1 MLRQLDIWNKYRGS
15 KNEMKRILIYS
26 ISLLLLGCGN
36 NNKEER
42 DSLKGT
48 NSIGMTR
55 EEYMNSLDSVEL
67 QNSLVFWAPDTAFA
81 TNADLL
87 LLLDTLYQHVRMED
101 FPSEVKMEEKWM
113 ADYRSRL
120 VAYYDSSYG
129 KDTLSIFAKADSV
142 LNEGERLLELGCSW
156 TTMEM
161 IVNNDAQ
168 YTLDRCRE
176 YGLLTQLINNCETDE
191 AKKLVYK
198 EWALYERML
207 KKIGLIAANMVT
219 LNYWGGSI
227 SGPLRIAAY
236 LQLSQSRRNMYQT
249 LLNIV
254 NSDGWDAT
262 GVYPENA
269 KRLRFDSFDTA
280 IKRIEK
286 EADKLYAEFEG
297 KERNEGFDE
306 TIIKTKS
313 AMQELKPIVDEWI
326 VLLDKLDDA
335 LTRDGSRHSVE
346 RAASYMLM
354 KWASI
359 VTDN

>member
-1 MLRQLDIWNKYRGS
+1 
-15 KNEMKRILIYS
+15 
-26 ISLLLLGCGN
+26 
-36 NNKEER
+36 
-42 DSLKGT
+42 
-48 NSIGMTR
+48 
-55 EEYMNSLDSVEL
+55 
-67 QNSLVFWAPDTAFA
+67 
-81 TNADLL
+81 
-87 LLLDTLYQHVRMED
+87 MED

-113 ADYRSRL
+113 ANYRSRL

-129 KDTLSIFAKADSV
+129 KDTLSIFIKADSV
-142 LNEGERLLELGCSW
+142 LNEGARLLELGNSW

-161 IVNNDAQ
+161 IVNNDAKFA
-168 YTLDRCRE
+168 LDRCRE
-176 YGLLTQLINNCETDE
+176 YGLLTQLINSCETNE
-191 AKKLVYK
+191 AKELVYK
-198 EWALYERML
+198 EWALYEQML
-207 KKIGLIAANMVT
+207 RKIGLVVANMVS

-227 SGPLRIAAY
+227 CGPLRTASY
-236 LQLSQSRRNMYQT
+236 LQLSQSRRDMYQT

-254 NSDGWDAT
+254 NSDGWDNT

-269 KRLRFDSFDTA
+269 KRLLFDCFDTA

-286 EADKLYAEFEG
+286 DTADLYAEFEG
-297 KERNEGFDE
+297 KERSEGFE
-306 TIIKTKS
+306 EAIRETKS
-313 AMQELKPIVDEWI
+313 AMQELKPIMDEWI

>member
-1 MLRQLDIWNKYRGS
+1 
-15 KNEMKRILIYS
+15 MKK
-26 ISLLLLGCGN
+26 LLLYCFSMLFLGCGN
-36 NNKEER
+36 ISKEEQ

-48 NSIGMTR
+48 NSTGMTR

-67 QNSLVFWAPDTAFA
+67 LNGLVFWAPDTAFT

-120 VAYYDSSYG
+120 VVYYDSSYG
-129 KDTLSIFAKADSV
+129 SDTLSIFIKADSV
-142 LNEGERLLELGCSW
+142 LNEGARLLELGNSW

-176 YGLLTQLINNCETDE
+176 YGLLTRLVNSGETNE
-191 AKKLVYK
+191 AKELVYK
-198 EWALYERML
+198 EWALYEQML
-207 KKIGLIAANMVT
+207 KKIGLVVANMVN

-227 SGPLRIAAY
+227 CGPLRTASY
-236 LQLSQSRRNMYQT
+236 LQLSQSRRDMYQT

-254 NSDGWDAT
+254 NSDGWDNT

-269 KRLRFDSFDTA
+269 KRLLFDSFDTA

-286 EADKLYAEFEG
+286 DADDLYAEFED
-297 KERNEGFDE
+297 KERRDGIDE
-306 TIIKTKS
+306 AIRETKS
-313 AMQELKPIVDEWI
+313 TTQELKPIVDEWI
-326 VLLDKLDDA
+326 VLLDKLDDV
-335 LTRDGSRHSVE
+335 LTHDGNRHSVE
-346 RAASYMLM
+346 RAASYMLI

-359 VTDN
+359 VTEK

>member
-1 MLRQLDIWNKYRGS
+1 M
-15 KNEMKRILIYS
+15 
-26 ISLLLLGCGN
+26 LLLGCGN
-36 NNKEER
+36 NKEDR
-42 DSLKGT
+42 DNLKWF
-48 NSIGMTR
+48 NSTGMTR
-55 EEYMNSLDSVEL
+55 EEYINSLDSVEL
-67 QNSLVFWAPDTAFA
+67 QNSLVFWTSDTAFS
-81 TNADLL
+81 TNANLL

-120 VAYYDSSYG
+120 VVYYDSSYG
-129 KDTLSIFAKADSV
+129 SDTLSIFIKADSV
-142 LNEGERLLELGCSW
+142 LNEGARLLELGNSW

-176 YGLLTQLINNCETDE
+176 YSLLTRLVNSGETNE
-191 AKKLVYK
+191 AKELVYK

-207 KKIGLIAANMVT
+207 KKMGLVVANMVS

-227 SGPLRIAAY
+227 CGPLRTASY
-236 LQLSQSRRNMYQT
+236 LQLSQSRRDMYQT

-254 NSDGWDAT
+254 NSDGWDNT

-269 KRLRFDSFDTA
+269 KRLLFDCFDTA

-297 KERNEGFDE
+297 KERSEGFDE
-306 TIIKTKS
+306 AIRETKS

-335 LTRDGSRHSVE
+335 LTRDGNRHSVE
-346 RAASYMLM
+346 RAASYMLI

>member
-1 MLRQLDIWNKYRGS
+1 
-15 KNEMKRILIYS
+15 MKKILIYC
-26 ISLLLLGCGN
+26 IPLLLLGCIN
-36 NNKEER
+36 SNKENR

-48 NSIGMTR
+48 NSTGMTR

-67 QNSLVFWAPDTAFA
+67 QNSLVFWAPDTAFT

-101 FPSEVKMEEKWM
+101 FPSEVMMEEKWM

-129 KDTLSIFAKADSV
+129 KDTLSIFIKADSV
-142 LNEGERLLELGCSW
+142 LNEGARLLELGNSW

-168 YTLDRCRE
+168 FTLDRCRE
-176 YGLLTQLINNCETDE
+176 YGLLTQLINICETNE
-191 AKKLVYK
+191 AKELVYK

-207 KKIGLIAANMVT
+207 KKMGLVVANMVS

-227 SGPLRIAAY
+227 CGPLRTASY
-236 LQLSQSRRNMYQT
+236 LQLSQSRRDMYQT

-254 NSDGWDAT
+254 NSDGWDNT

-269 KRLRFDSFDTA
+269 KRLLFDSFDTA

-286 EADKLYAEFEG
+286 DADDLYAEFED
-297 KERNEGFDE
+297 KERRDGIDE
-306 TIIKTKS
+306 AIRKTKS
-313 AMQELKPIVDEWI
+313 TTQELKPIVDEWI
-326 VLLDKLDDA
+326 VLLDKLDDV
-335 LTRDGSRHSVE
+335 LTHDGNRHSVE
-346 RAASYMLM
+346 RAASYMLI

>member
-1 MLRQLDIWNKYRGS
+1 
-15 KNEMKRILIYS
+15 MKKILIYC
-26 ISLLLLGCGN
+26 IPLLLLGCIN
-36 NNKEER
+36 SNKENR

-48 NSIGMTR
+48 NSTGMTR
-55 EEYMNSLDSVEL
+55 EEYMNSLDSIAL
-67 QNSLVFWAPDTAFA
+67 LNSLVFWAPDTAFT

-101 FPSEVKMEEKWM
+101 FPSEVMMEEKWM

-129 KDTLSIFAKADSV
+129 KDTLSIFIKADSV
-142 LNEGERLLELGCSW
+142 LNEGARLLELGNSW

-168 YTLDRCRE
+168 FTLDRCRE
-176 YGLLTQLINNCETDE
+176 YGLLTQLINICETNE
-191 AKKLVYK
+191 AKELVYK

-207 KKIGLIAANMVT
+207 KKMGLVVANMVS

-227 SGPLRIAAY
+227 CGPLRTASY
-236 LQLSQSRRNMYQT
+236 LQLSQSRRDMYQT

-254 NSDGWDAT
+254 NSDGWDNT

-269 KRLRFDSFDTA
+269 KRLLFDSFDTA

-286 EADKLYAEFEG
+286 DADDLYAEFED
-297 KERNEGFDE
+297 KERRDGIDE
-306 TIIKTKS
+306 AIRETKS
-313 AMQELKPIVDEWI
+313 TTQELKPIVDEWI
-326 VLLDKLDDA
+326 VLLDKLDDV
-335 LTRDGSRHSVE
+335 LTHDGNRHSVE
-346 RAASYMLM
+346 RAASYMLI

>member
-1 MLRQLDIWNKYRGS
+1 
-15 KNEMKRILIYS
+15 MKKLLIYCLS
-26 ISLLLLGCGN
+26 MLLLGCVN
-36 NNKEER
+36 NNKENR

-48 NSIGMTR
+48 NSTGMTR

-67 QNSLVFWAPDTAFA
+67 QNSLVFWAPDTSFT

-101 FPSEVKMEEKWM
+101 FPSEVMMEEKWM

-120 VAYYDSSYG
+120 VAYYDSSYAYG
-129 KDTLSIFAKADSV
+129 KDTLSIFIKADSV
-142 LNEGERLLELGCSW
+142 LNEGARLLELGNSW

-168 YTLDRCRE
+168 FTLDRCRE
-176 YGLLTQLINNCETDE
+176 YGLLTQLINICETNE
-191 AKKLVYK
+191 AKELVYK

-207 KKIGLIAANMVT
+207 KKMGLVVANMVS

-227 SGPLRIAAY
+227 CGPLRTASY
-236 LQLSQSRRNMYQT
+236 LQLSQSRRDMYQT

-254 NSDGWDAT
+254 NSDGWDNT

-269 KRLRFDSFDTA
+269 KRLLFDSFDTA

-286 EADKLYAEFEG
+286 NADDLYAKFED
-297 KERNEGFDE
+297 KERRDGIDE
-306 TIIKTKS
+306 TIWETKS
-313 AMQELKPIVDEWI
+313 ATQELKPIVDEWI
-326 VLLDKLDDA
+326 VLLDKLDDV
-335 LTRDGSRHSVE
+335 LTHDGNRHSVE
-346 RAASYMLM
+346 RAASYMLI

-359 VTDN
+359 VTER

>member
-1 MLRQLDIWNKYRGS
+1 
-15 KNEMKRILIYS
+15 MKKLLIYCLS
-26 ISLLLLGCGN
+26 MLLLGCVN
-36 NNKEER
+36 NNKENR

-48 NSIGMTR
+48 NSTGMTR

-67 QNSLVFWAPDTAFA
+67 QNSLVFWAPDTSFT

-101 FPSEVKMEEKWM
+101 FPSEVMMEEKWM

-120 VAYYDSSYG
+120 VAYYDSSFG
-129 KDTLSIFAKADSV
+129 KDTLSIFIKADSV
-142 LNEGERLLELGCSW
+142 LNEGARLLELGNSW

-168 YTLDRCRE
+168 FTLDRCRE
-176 YGLLTQLINNCETDE
+176 YGLLTQLINICETNE
-191 AKKLVYK
+191 AKELVYK

-207 KKIGLIAANMVT
+207 KKMGLVVANMVS
-219 LNYWGGSI
+219 LNYWRGSI
-227 SGPLRIAAY
+227 CGPLRTASY
-236 LQLSQSRRNMYQT
+236 LHLSQSRRDMYQT

-254 NSDGWDAT
+254 NSDGWDNT

-269 KRLRFDSFDTA
+269 KRLLFDSFDTA

-286 EADKLYAEFEG
+286 DADDLYAEFED
-297 KERNEGFDE
+297 KEKRDGIDE
-306 TIIKTKS
+306 AIRETK
-313 AMQELKPIVDEWI
+313 AATQELKPIVDEWI
-326 VLLDKLDDA
+326 VLLDKLDDV
-335 LTRDGSRHSVE
+335 LTHDGNRHSVE
-346 RAASYMLM
+346 RAASYMLI

-359 VTDN
+359 VTER